1 MKHLE
6 LKSIAGHCKKVLY
19 KGCLFVGFLAACGL
33 ASCSDDD
40 ESAAAPVF
48 PELQSFSCNIGETK
62 EFTFEANT
70 NWTLESSELWCKLV
84 SGENE
89 GFVLTGSAGTQTVT
103 IRATDEGA
111 TVDAASVAKLW
122 LTMGMQRTVI
132 GEVTRSALGS
142 ELKIYDMEGNELEAL
157 TVGYDDFEPFKVKAN
172 FHFAVTGTPNWVEV
186 EGGSLVGVSNQE
198 VEGGLRVVQ
207 DGTVEKYPVA
217 ATDNKMIVFSAEDG
231 KASFSFPL
239 VYAGMD
245 PMDIDVTAPS
255 ANRYGWTVSMDGK
268 SFAQEG
274 GQGTSGGGSTY
285 TNRIPFTVKVLND
298 DYEFV
303 YLEEWEDVSGT
314 KNISLIDPSMLWL
327 HCEGEKGD
335 ISLRVDENEPQYAGV
350 AEERTGYVLAFS
362 RAEYESIKENLE
374 ANIVENGDI
383 KYAYQQ
389 SNLLIQITQKEQE
402 TTTGEQLV
410 NNVTSGDA
418 SMKINFVAYTGE
430 KLNHYQSTYNVQSVT
445 EINEPAMT
453 TLITLAFEVG
463 SVKAYDLSTEEPI
476 ESGGIEPQGTS
487 ISVDA
492 STLGK
497 KDIFFVVTEWVEAG
511 TPRKAMV
518 IIHLSNVEEGGS
530 EEPSEGV
537 FSITAMGSPVT
548 CIQYIGSELDSF
560 GVNSVWQTAMPE
572 NNQSIDVALSAL
584 GVTYQSWV
592 CYKWSDQSSV
602 NLDNWIMYGFDPM
615 TGDEDKSIMNI
626 WNDGGLSETFFIII
640 TDSQG
645 NKYGLIVG
653 NPV

>member
-255 ANRYGWTVSMDGK
+255 GNRYGWTVSMDGK
-268 SFAQEG
+268 NFAQEG
-274 GQGTSGGGSTY
+274 GQGTSGSSTY

-303 YLEEWEDVSGT
+303 YLEEWEDFSGT

-335 ISLRVDENEPQYAGV
+335 ISLRVDENEPGV
-350 AEERTGYVLAFS
+350 PAEERTGYVLAFS

-410 NNVTSGDA
+410 NSVTSGDG
-418 SMKINFVAYTGE
+418 STVIDFVAYTGE
-430 KLNHYQSTYNVQSVT
+430 NLSHYQSTYGVQSVT
-445 EINEPAMT
+445 EINKPAMK
-453 TLITLAFEVG
+453 TLITFAFEG
-463 SVKAYDLSTEEPI
+463 ENIEAYDLSTEEPV
-476 ESGGIEPQGTS
+476 EVGGFELSGNYVG
-487 ISVDA
+487 VDA
-492 STLGK
+492 SIVGK

>member
-1 MKHLE
+1 M
-6 LKSIAGHCKKVLY
+6 
-19 KGCLFVGFLAACGL
+19 
-33 ASCSDDD
+33 
-40 ESAAAPVF
+40 
-48 PELQSFSCNIGETK
+48 
-62 EFTFEANT
+62 
-70 NWTLESSELWCKLV
+70 
-84 SGENE
+84 
-89 GFVLTGSAGTQTVT
+89 
-103 IRATDEGA
+103 
-111 TVDAASVAKLW
+111 
-122 LTMGMQRTVI
+122 
-132 GEVTRSALGS
+132 
-142 ELKIYDMEGNELEAL
+142 
-157 TVGYDDFEPFKVKAN
+157 
-172 FHFAVTGTPNWVEV
+172 
-186 EGGSLVGVSNQE
+186 
-198 VEGGLRVVQ
+198 
-207 DGTVEKYPVA
+207 
-217 ATDNKMIVFSAEDG
+217 
-231 KASFSFPL
+231 
-239 VYAGMD
+239 
-245 PMDIDVTAPS
+245 
-255 ANRYGWTVSMDGK
+255 
-268 SFAQEG
+268 
-274 GQGTSGGGSTY
+274 
-285 TNRIPFTVKVLND
+285 LND

-303 YLEEWEDVSGT
+303 YLKEWEDVSGT

-350 AEERTGYVLAFS
+350 PAEERTGYVLAFS

-410 NNVTSGDA
+410 NSVTSGDG
-418 SMKINFVAYTGE
+418 STVIDFVAYTGE
-430 KLNHYQSTYNVQSVT
+430 NLSHYQSTYGVQSVT
-445 EINEPAMT
+445 EINKPAMN
-453 TLITLAFEVG
+453 TLITFAFEG
-463 SVKAYDLSTEEPI
+463 GNIEAYDLSTEEPV
-476 ESGGIEPQGTS
+476 EVGGFELSGNYVG
-487 ISVDA
+487 VDA
-492 STLGK
+492 SIVGK

-518 IIHLSNVEEGGS
+518 IIHLSNVEDGGS

>member
-1 MKHLE
+1 
-6 LKSIAGHCKKVLY
+6 
-19 KGCLFVGFLAACGL
+19 
-33 ASCSDDD
+33 
-40 ESAAAPVF
+40 
-48 PELQSFSCNIGETK
+48 
-62 EFTFEANT
+62 
-70 NWTLESSELWCKLV
+70 
-84 SGENE
+84 
-89 GFVLTGSAGTQTVT
+89 
-103 IRATDEGA
+103 
-111 TVDAASVAKLW
+111 
-122 LTMGMQRTVI
+122 
-132 GEVTRSALGS
+132 
-142 ELKIYDMEGNELEAL
+142 
-157 TVGYDDFEPFKVKAN
+157 
-172 FHFAVTGTPNWVEV
+172 
-186 EGGSLVGVSNQE
+186 
-198 VEGGLRVVQ
+198 
-207 DGTVEKYPVA
+207 
-217 ATDNKMIVFSAEDG
+217 MIVFSAEDG

-239 VYAGMD
+239 IYAGMD

-335 ISLRVDENEPQYAGV
+335 ISLRVDENEPQYAEV
-350 AEERTGYVLAFS
+350 PAEERTGYVLAFS
-362 RAEYESIKENLE
+362 RAEYESIKDNLE

-389 SNLLIQITQKEQE
+389 RNLLIQITQKEQE

-410 NNVTSGDA
+410 NSVTSGDV
-418 SMKINFVAYTGE
+418 SMEINFVAYTGE

-453 TLITLAFEVG
+453 TLITLAFEV
-463 SVKAYDLSTEEPI
+463 VNVEAYDLSTEEPI

-537 FSITAMGSPVT
+537 FSITNASTDSSVACTEYAGPSLDWFKQKYGVESIWQVEKPTGS
-548 CIQYIGSELDSF
+548 L
-560 GVNSVWQTAMPE
+560 
-572 NNQSIDVALSAL
+572 DVALSTL
-584 GVTYQSWV
+584 GKTIASWD
-592 CYKWSDQSSV
+592 CYDFATESPISLTQDEIKDVNGDGSV
-602 NLDNWIMYGFDPM
+602 I
-615 TGDEDKSIMNI
+615 NI
-626 WNDGGLSETFFIII
+626 WIGGAFVEHDVVFIVI
-640 TDSQG
+640 TDNSG
-645 NKYGLIVG
+645 VKYGLIVG
-653 NPV
+653 TPAE